1 MSSEAK
7 AQNRIVLKKLII
19 VTALMFGFGYALVPF
34 YKKICDVTGL
44 SRDKIAVSNTQ
55 VDPTRWV
62 TVQFD
67 ANVGPKL
74 PWKFEPQIT
83 SLRVHPGE
91 VKQVMYRVVNLTDR
105 TIVGQAIPS
114 YGPALAALYFKKIE
128 CFCFSQQT
136 LKPYEDRLMPVQFV
150 VQNDLPRDV
159 NTITLSYTFFE
170 RVKASTS

>member
-67 ANVGPKL
+67 ANVGLKL

-128 CFCFSQQT
+128 CFCFS
-136 LKPYEDRLMPVQFV
+136 
-150 VQNDLPRDV
+150 
-159 NTITLSYTFFE
+159 
-170 RVKASTS
+170 

>member
-1 MSSEAK
+1 MPEAK
-7 AQNRIVLKKLII
+7 VQNRIVLKKLILI
-19 VTALMFGFGYALVPF
+19 TAVMFGFGYAMVPF
-34 YKKICDVTGL
+34 YKKICEVTGL
-44 SRDKIAVSNTQ
+44 NKDRVAVSNTQ
-55 VDPTRWV
+55 VDPARWV
-62 TVQFD
+62 TIEFD
-67 ANVGPKL
+67 ANVSPKL
-74 PWKFEPQIT
+74 PWKFEPQTT

-159 NTITLSYTFFE
+159 NTITLSYMFYE
-170 RVKASTS
+170 QVKAGAS